1 MLSPAEFIIMANQR
15 PDPSEYAPYF
25 GRYISLVPDGA
36 IVDILRQQTDEYTAL
51 YRGISEAKAAHRYA
65 PDKWSIKQVLGHLSD
80 SERVFAYRG
89 LAASRSE
96 RKPLPG
102 FEQDDYV
109 VAGAFDDRSW
119 RDLVDEFA
127 SVRAASITLFS
138 GMSDAM
144 LTRLGHANNADVSA
158 RACGFMIAGHERH
171 HIKQLTE
178 RYL

>member
-1 MLSPAEFIIMANQR
+1 MANQR

-25 GRYISLVPDGA
+25 GRYISLVPDGE
-36 IVDILRQQTDEYTAL
+36 IVDILRRQTGEYMAI
-51 YRGISEAKAAHRYA
+51 YRGISEEKAASRYA

-80 SERVFAYRG
+80 AERIFAYRG

-109 VAGAFDDRSW
+109 AAGAFDARSW

-127 SVRAASITLFS
+127 AVRAASISLYG
-138 GMSDAM
+138 GMSDEM

-171 HIKQLTE
+171 HIKLLQE

>member
-1 MLSPAEFIIMANQR
+1 MVNQR

-36 IVDILRQQTDEYTAL
+36 IVDILRRQTDEYAAL
-51 YRGISEAKAAHRYA
+51 YRGISEEKAAHRYA

-80 SERVFAYRG
+80 SERMFAFRG
-89 LAASRSE
+89 LAASRNE
-96 RKPLPG
+96 PKMLPG

-109 VAGAFDDRSW
+109 AAADFDHRSW
-119 RDLVDEFA
+119 HDLIDEFA
-127 SVRAASITLFS
+127 SVRAASIALFS
-138 GMSDAM
+138 GMSDEM
-144 LTRLGHANNADVSA
+144 LTRVGHANNADVSA

-171 HIKQLTE
+171 HIKQLKE